1 GDGVNDAPA
10 LKRAN
15 IGVAMG
21 SGTDVAKEVG
31 SMIVVDDNFSS
42 IVAGIEEGRYAYD
55 NVRKVIYLLISTGT
69 AEIVMFL
76 ISIIAGLPLPLLA
89 VQLLWLNLVTNGIQD
104 VALAFE
110 GGEPGAMQKPP
121 RKPKEKIFNATMIN
135 QTVLSGLTIGI
146 IVFTFWYWL
155 NDLGSMG
162 ELHARNLVLL
172 LMVFMQNLH
181 AFNCRSEYTSVFK
194 IPISRNYLLV
204 IGIIAAQAIHIIS
217 MQIPLMQRVLRIEP
231 ISFNEWLQIL
241 LLAVPIMIVM
251 ELYKFLKNRKAKQ

>member
-1 GDGVNDAPA
+1 
-10 LKRAN
+10 
-15 IGVAMG
+15 
-21 SGTDVAKEVG
+21 
-31 SMIVVDDNFSS
+31 MIVVDDNFSS

-251 ELYKFLKNRKAKQ
+251 ELFKFLKNRKAKQ